1 MSKFWSPF
9 VESLQPYVPGEQ
21 PKEGE
26 FIKLNSNESPFPA
39 APAVVAAIKAAADGA
54 LQLYPPAESEELR
67 QVVADYYGIEAAQVF
82 VGNGSDEALGHAF
95 NALFR
100 HPGKKLVF
108 PDLSYSFYPVYAG
121 LYEIDFATMPV
132 TEDYRINID
141 DYCALDPAEVSSIIF
156 PNPNAPTSVALGL
169 DEIERLLKAQPNILV
184 AVDEAYVD
192 FGAETAIRLIK
203 DYANLIVFQTL
214 SKSRS
219 LAGLRVG
226 FAFAQVDLIQ
236 ALTRVKN
243 SFNSYPIDRLAQAGA
258 IAAFQADDY
267 FQETRQKIIQWRDE
281 LSADLKALGFEVLP
295 SSANFLFVTHPAHDA
310 EALALALRERKILVR
325 HFKTERCAPYLRITI
340 GLKEACD
347 ALVKALN
354 DYFSATDTK

>member
-39 APAVVAAIKAAADGA
+39 APAVVEAIKAAADGA
-54 LQLYPPAESEELR
+54 LQLYPPAESDELR
-67 QVVADYYGIEAAQVF
+67 QVVADYYGIEADQVF

-100 HPGKKLVF
+100 HEGKKLVY

-121 LYEIDFATMPV
+121 LYEVEIKTIPV

-141 DYCALDPAEVSSIIF
+141 DYCALDPSEVSSIIF
-156 PNPNAPTSVALGL
+156 PNPNAPTSVALSL
-169 DEIERLLKAQPNILV
+169 DEIERLLKAQPDILV

-192 FGAETAIRLIK
+192 FGAETAIKLIN
-203 DYANLIVFQTL
+203 DYPNLIVFQTL

-226 FAFAQVDLIQ
+226 FAFGQAELMQ
-236 ALTRVKN
+236 ALIRVKN

-258 IAAFQADDY
+258 IAAFKAEDY
-267 FQETRQKIIQWRDE
+267 FQETRQKIIEWRGKLTAE
-281 LSADLKALGFEVLP
+281 LEALGFEVLP
-295 SSANFLFVTHPAHDA
+295 SSANFVFATHPEHEA
-310 EALALALRERKILVR
+310 ETLAQALRERKILVR
-325 HFKTERCAPYLRITI
+325 HFKIARCAPYLRITI
-340 GLKEACD
+340 GLEEECNALVD
-347 ALVKALN
+347 ALK
-354 DYFSATDTK
+354 DYLSA

>member
-39 APAVVAAIKAAADGA
+39 APAVVEAIQKAAEGA
-54 LQLYPPAESEELR
+54 MQLYPPAESEELR
-67 QVVADYYGIEAAQVF
+67 QVVAEYYGIQADQVF

-100 HPGKKLVF
+100 HKGKKLVF
-108 PDLSYSFYPVYAG
+108 PDLSYSFYPVYAR
-121 LYEIDFATMPV
+121 LYEVEVETIPV

-141 DYCALDPAEVSSIIF
+141 DYCALDSTEVSSIIF
-156 PNPNAPTSVALGL
+156 PNPNAPTSVALSL
-169 DEIERLLKAQPNILV
+169 DEIECLLKAQPDILV

-192 FGAETAIRLIK
+192 FGAETVIKLIQ
-203 DYANLIVFQTL
+203 DYPNLLVFQTL

-226 FAFAQVDLIQ
+226 FAFGQADLMQ

-258 IAAFQADDY
+258 IAAFKADDY
-267 FQETRQKIIQWRDE
+267 FQETRQKIIQWRNK
-281 LSADLKALGFEVLP
+281 LTTDLEALGFEVLP
-295 SSANFLFVTHPAHDA
+295 SSANFVFTTHPEHEA
-310 EALALALRERKILVR
+310 EALAQALRERKILVR
-325 HFKTERCAPYLRITI
+325 HFKIERCTPYLRITI
-340 GLKEACD
+340 GLKEECEALVD
-347 ALVKALN
+347 ALK
-354 DYFSATDTK
+354 DYFSSIGTN

>member
-1 MSKFWSPF
+1 
-9 VESLQPYVPGEQ
+9 
-21 PKEGE
+21 
-26 FIKLNSNESPFPA
+26 
-39 APAVVAAIKAAADGA
+39 
-54 LQLYPPAESEELR
+54 
-67 QVVADYYGIEAAQVF
+67 
-82 VGNGSDEALGHAF
+82 ALGHAF

-214 SKSRS
+214 S
-219 LAGLRVG
+219 
-226 FAFAQVDLIQ
+226 
-236 ALTRVKN
+236 
-243 SFNSYPIDRLAQAGA
+243 
-258 IAAFQADDY
+258 
-267 FQETRQKIIQWRDE
+267 
-281 LSADLKALGFEVLP
+281 
-295 SSANFLFVTHPAHDA
+295 
-310 EALALALRERKILVR
+310 
-325 HFKTERCAPYLRITI
+325 
-340 GLKEACD
+340 
-347 ALVKALN
+347 
-354 DYFSATDTK
+354 